1 MAKVATMLQA
11 RTAAGVGLRIC
22 YAGWAGVN
30 KRRSTVV
37 MSLALGLN
45 PKFTIQSMVMHRL
58 HGKGYNLGIV
68 EECFVPAVL
77 PIVLGT
83 SRCYIISL
91 VFEYSH
97 IHTKHG

>member
-1 MAKVATMLQA
+1 MLQA

-22 YAGWAGVN
+22 YAGWAEVN

-45 PKFTIQSMVMHRL
+45 PKFKIQSLAM
-58 HGKGYNLGIV
+58 HGKEYNLGIAQ
-68 EECFVPAVL
+68 ESADFKVL
-77 PIVLGT
+77 PCR
-83 SRCYIISL
+83 SRNSSRYTISL

-97 IHTKHG
+97 VYTNMDEFP